1 MWVLL
6 HGEKNDSRRVCASRL
21 HYPACSD
28 VEAKLLVWKDR
39 RLPISTNLNHTIA
52 QPQQRVQ
59 QLYRP
64 GAITSRMRELLCFMQ
79 QVVKE
84 NSGIGD
90 KQVLRRSRTFMAVAL
105 GLLVLRLG
113 SDSIGRGWYNVFFNL

>member
-1 MWVLL
+1 
-6 HGEKNDSRRVCASRL
+6 
-21 HYPACSD
+21 
-28 VEAKLLVWKDR
+28 
-39 RLPISTNLNHTIA
+39 
-52 QPQQRVQ
+52 
-59 QLYRP
+59 
-64 GAITSRMRELLCFMQ
+64 MRELLCFMQ